1 MTLADQFRFMFTT
14 LHGGAVNL
22 GLHLAAIPVLLF
34 GLAQRRLGWVVIAV
48 VMAVIG
54 HAWNMFVR
62 FDGEQ
67 RRTALR
73 VFPLQLSL
81 TIAAGLLLFRV
92 FGWL

>member
-1 MTLADQFRFMFTT
+1 MFTT

-22 GLHLAAIPVLLF
+22 GLHLAAIPLLLF
-34 GLAQRRLGWVVIAV
+34 GLAQRRVGWIVIAF

-54 HAWNMFVR
+54 HAWNMLFR
-62 FDGEQ
+62 FDREQ

-81 TIAAGLLLFRV
+81 TIAVSLVLFRF
-92 FGWL
+92 FGWV